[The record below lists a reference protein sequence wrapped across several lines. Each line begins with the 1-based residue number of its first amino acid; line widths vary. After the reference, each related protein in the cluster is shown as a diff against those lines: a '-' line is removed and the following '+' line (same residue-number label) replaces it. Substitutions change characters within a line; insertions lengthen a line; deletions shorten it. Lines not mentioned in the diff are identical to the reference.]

1 MFTDLKGRIEGVATK
16 DRYGLARSFP
26 ALRDIRDDMENALQ
40 FQLLTNNMSVPYYWR
55 VMNESHIDKYS
66 KTLEHLETRSRAH
79 QQDEITN
86 SLIRL
91 ITSCEDS
98 IGNKSFFCT
107 AFRIFH
113 DTKVRKLSSKINN

>member
-1 MFTDLKGRIEGVATK
+1 
-16 DRYGLARSFP
+16 
-26 ALRDIRDDMENALQ
+26 
-40 FQLLTNNMSVPYYWR
+40 
-55 VMNESHIDKYS
+55 MNESQIDKYS

-86 SLIRL
+86 SLIQL

-107 AFRIFH
+107 TFRIFH
-113 DTKVRKLSSKINN
+113 DTKVRKLSSNNDNLKMFMIIFFVRLYRISSRVYRPDSLV